1 MRTKVAEV
9 PVAEFPVRAP
19 SDRRYGAATAACG
32 ILGAVARSPESP
44 ASELNG
50 VKRHT
55 GSRPDDAGLEQGSY
69 DPPDKL
75 LRRVIHSGGVSC
87 AAPARRWAR

>member
-1 MRTKVAEV
+1 M
-9 PVAEFPVRAP
+9 PVAEFPVCAP
-19 SDRRYGAATAACG
+19 SDRRYGAATVACVCGSG

-50 VKRHT
+50 VGPQT
-55 GSRPDDAGLEQGSY
+55 GSRLGDAGLELGSY
-69 DPPDKL
+69 DPPDTL